1 MSSQTRMALR
11 RQIQPVSLDQ
21 VTGSCVTNAPAGES
35 DLRPYQTRASDGG
48 EHLMEEK
55 CTGHGD
61 RVTAQSNSASSG
73 SAVVI
78 R

>member
-11 RQIQPVSLDQ
+11 RQIRPVSLAQ
-21 VTGSCVTNAPAGES
+21 VTGLCVTNAPADES

-55 CTGHGD
+55 RAGHGD
-61 RVTAQSNSASSG
+61 RVTAQSNSGSSG
-73 SAVVI
+73 SLLL
-78 R
+78 